1 MNVLRWKLHW
11 QIGAVLAVAIL
22 LGIVIQLVELQES
35 GFVQRLLGVCTFVGD
50 LFKNVLQM
58 IVVPLIASSII
69 CGVMSLGEERNIGR
83 LSVKVVTYYA
93 FTGLVAIL
101 IGLFLVDTI
110 GPGRVDEATAQ
121 AIFGQAQTPEGLDQ
135 IDAGSGSLWDIVL
148 RMFPPNIIE
157 AATDNRQLLG
167 IIVFSLLFGFF
178 IGKLPEKHREA
189 QNTFWQGTLGVMMLV
204 TNLIIK
210 FTPLGVFG
218 LVTPIVIKTGFAVFE
233 PLFWF
238 VLTVLL
244 GLAFHAFVTLGLMLR
259 FLGRVRPSEHY
270 RTMAPVLLT
279 AFSTA
284 SSSATLPLTLET
296 VEKDAGVSNRVASFT
311 LPLGATV
318 NMDGTALYECVVVVF
333 LAQVYGVLQGF
344 EFGFV
349 QQFTV
354 ALLAL
359 LTSVGVAGIPAAS
372 LVAIVIILQVVG
384 LPLEAVGLIW
394 VTDRIL
400 DMCRTS
406 VNVLSDTCGA
416 VIIARSEGEH
426 VYEVA
431 EPVRQG
437 SPAG

>member
-11 QIGAVLAVAIL
+11 QIAAVLAVAIL
-22 LGIVIQLVELQES
+22 LGIVIQLAELQES
-35 GFVQRLLGVCTFVGD
+35 GFVQGLLGVCIFVGD

-69 CGVMSLGEERNIGR
+69 CGVMSLGRERNIGR
-83 LSVKVVTYYA
+83 VSVKVITYYA
-93 FTGLVAIL
+93 FTGIVAIL
-101 IGLFLVDTI
+101 VGLLLVDTI
-110 GPGRVDEATAQ
+110 GPGRVDETTAR
-121 AIFGQAQTPEGLDQ
+121 AILGQAQTPEGLDQ
-135 IDAGSGSLWDIVL
+135 INTGSGSLWDIVL

-167 IIVFSLLFGFF
+167 IVVFSLVFGFF
-178 IGKLPEKHREA
+178 SGTLPEKHRSV
-189 QNTFWQGTLGVMMLV
+189 QNTFWQGVLSVMMLV
-204 TNLIIK
+204 TDLIIK

-218 LVTPIVIKTGFAVFE
+218 LVTPIVINTGFAVFE

-238 VLTVLL
+238 MLTVLL

-259 FLGRVRPSEHY
+259 FLGQVRPSRHY

-296 VEKDAGVSNRVASFT
+296 VEKDAGVSNRVASFM

-318 NMDGTALYECVVVVF
+318 NMDGTALYECVVVAF
-333 LAQVYGVLQGF
+333 LAQVYGVLKGF

-372 LVAIVIILQVVG
+372 LVAIVVILQVVG

-431 EPVRQG
+431 KAVTSEC
-437 SPAG
+437 PAG

>member
-1 MNVLRWKLHW
+1 MNILRWKLHW
-11 QIGAVLAVAIL
+11 QIGGVLAVAIV
-22 LGIVIQLVELQES
+22 LGTVIQLAELQAS
-35 GFVQRLLGVCTFVGD
+35 GFTLGLLGVCTFVGD
-50 LFKNVLQM
+50 LFKNALQM

-69 CGVMSLGEERNIGR
+69 CGVMSLGVEQNVGR
-83 LSVKVVTYYA
+83 MSAKVVAYYA
-93 FTGLVAIL
+93 FTGIIAIL
-101 IGLFLVDTI
+101 VGLVLVNAI
-110 GPGRVDEATAQ
+110 GPGRVDQATAQ
-121 AIFGQAQTPEGLDQ
+121 AILGQAQTPEGLDQ
-135 IDAGSGSLWDIVL
+135 IDPGSGSLWDIFL

-157 AATDNRQLLG
+157 ASTDNRQLLG

-178 IGKLPEKHREA
+178 IGRLPEKHRAA
-189 QNTFWQGTLGVMMLV
+189 QSTFWQGVLGVMMLV
-204 TNLIIK
+204 TDLIIK

-218 LVTPIVIKTGFAVFE
+218 LVTPIVINTGFALFE

-238 VLTVLL
+238 VLTVVL
-244 GLAFHAFVTLGLMLR
+244 GLAFHSFVTLGLLLR
-259 FLGRVRPSEHY
+259 FLGGVSPPQHY
-270 RTMAPVLLT
+270 RAMAPVLLT

-284 SSSATLPLTLET
+284 SSSATLPLTMET
-296 VEKDAGVSNRVASFT
+296 VERDAGVSNRTASFT

-333 LAQVYGVLQGF
+333 LAQIYGVLQGF

-354 ALLAL
+354 VLLAL

-372 LVAIVIILQVVG
+372 LVAIVVILQVVG

-416 VIIARSEGEH
+416 VIIARSEGET
-426 VYEVA
+426 VYPVA
-431 EPVRQG
+431 APE
-437 SPAG
+437 